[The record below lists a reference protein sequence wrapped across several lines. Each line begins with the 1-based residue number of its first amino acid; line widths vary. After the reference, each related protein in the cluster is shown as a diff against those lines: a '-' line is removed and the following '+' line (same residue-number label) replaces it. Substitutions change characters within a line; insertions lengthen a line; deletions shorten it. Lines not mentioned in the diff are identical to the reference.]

1 MKKNTIG
8 ILVLGALLLPGII
21 LSHDM
26 WVESGS
32 FFLKPGSY
40 AVMQFP
46 SDHTFPASNNEFVP
60 DDKVVPAYILT
71 PGGGKVQ
78 IVKAGENSY
87 RTAKKLDAPGTC
99 LAVTG
104 KKWMFWTQTTT
115 GWEEGKS
122 KKDVPNAVKGTKS
135 GKFCK
140 AIYHVGRAGGSVYQR
155 IVGHDLEII
164 PLKDPGTLKVKDTM
178 PVKVLF
184 KGKPYSGDV
193 KGTYEGFSSEKDT
206 YAFVTGSGKDGMAG
220 IRILK
225 PGKWIINVGHREDV
239 KGSPTHDDVL
249 YSATLAF
256 EIR

>member
-1 MKKNTIG
+1 MKKINVA
-8 ILVLGALLLPGII
+8 ILVFGALLLPGII

-32 FFLKPGSY
+32 FFLKPGSH
-40 AVMQFP
+40 AVMRFP
-46 SDHTFPASNNEFVP
+46 SDHTFPATHGEFVP

-78 IVKAGENSY
+78 IVKAGENRY
-87 RTAKKLDAPGTC
+87 RTAKKLDNPGTC

-122 KKDVPNAVKGTKS
+122 KKDVPNAVKGTRS

-140 AIYHVGRAGGSVYQR
+140 ALYHVGRAGGNVYQTV
-155 IVGHDLEII
+155 VGHDLEIV
-164 PLKDPGTLKVKDTM
+164 PLKDPGRLKANETL
-178 PVKVLF
+178 PVKILY
-184 KGKPYSGDV
+184 KGKPFNGDV
-193 KGTYEGFSSEKDT
+193 KATYEGFSSEKDT
-206 YAFVTGSGKDGMAG
+206 YAFVAKSGRDGIAG

-225 PGKWIINVGHREDV
+225 PGKWIVKVGHREYV

-249 YSATLAF
+249 YSATLSF